1 MPNRWQDWWRQAER
15 DLAHAEQDAR
25 SGFYE
30 HACFDAQ
37 QAAEKG
43 LKALIMQRGG
53 DPWGHSLVRLL
64 ESIRTKVDVPAD
76 LDNKAREL
84 DKLYIPARY
93 PNGFSE
99 GAPMDYYTETNARE
113 ALQHAGDI
121 LDYCRGQ
128 VPGS

>member
-15 DLAHAEQDAR
+15 DLEHARQDAATR
-25 SGFYE
+25 FFE

-37 QAAEKG
+37 QAAEKA
-43 LKALIMQRGG
+43 LKAVIMQRGG

-64 ESIRTKVDVPAD
+64 ESLRTQGDVPED
-76 LDNKAREL
+76 LDDKAREL

-113 ALQHAGDI
+113 ALQHAGDL
-121 LDYCRGQ
+121 LDYCRSEI
-128 VPGS
+128 PES